1 MKPGVGWS
9 SVCVEGNPIIPPV
22 LSNKS
27 FIIFMFFQ
35 PCAGGVLEL

>member
-9 SVCVEGNPIIPPV
+9 GVCVEGNPIIPPV

-35 PCAGGVLEL
+35 LCAGGVLEL